1 MGRMWTH
8 FPTQL
13 RVGIVTK
20 EAIASPKQCHGA
32 ICHSTDPVIRA
43 PLKCPYTDTLLGIF
57 FHTKYGV
64 MALMHDYVRQANFAS
79 KPLVTKNS
87 SPYYSLC
94 VDILFNSGALGIY
107 VRKLRNQQFQNKAWW

>member
-1 MGRMWTH
+1 MFVISPDHWPFRGGASDWVSVVSNCTMGRMWTH

-20 EAIASPKQCHGA
+20 EAIASPKQYHGA

-64 MALMHDYVRQANFAS
+64 MALMHGYVRQANFAS
-79 KPLVTKNS
+79 KPL
-87 SPYYSLC
+87 L
-94 VDILFNSGALGIY
+94 
-107 VRKLRNQQFQNKAWW
+107 